1 VEEEEERKGEGDRP
15 LTEAEEDAFE
25 SLLRASIRPVGAKYV
40 DDNRAEFTRLICSGV
55 SSDLI
60 LQAYSDYARYQREQ
74 ADAGRPMRCMHLLT
88 WLRQNPNKNIQY
100 LLNAQ
105 DDGWV
110 ASHRGAVS
118 AASSRGRQ
126 KVTERQER
134 VLGTTAKGKY
144 SHQEPRLDRCI
155 DRNTVVWYVVDERGG
170 RLVQGSRG
178 VTDRDD
184 ARRLYDAMYE
194 EETTGRG

>member
-1 VEEEEERKGEGDRP
+1 VEEEQKGEGDRP

-40 DDNRAEFTRLICSGV
+40 DDNRAEFARIVRAGV
-55 SSDLI
+55 PCGVI
-60 LQAYSDYARYQREQ
+60 LEAYGNYARYQREQ
-74 ADAGRPMRCMHLLT
+74 AAARGELRCMHLLT

-118 AASSRGRQ
+118 AASGRGRQ

-134 VLGTTAKGKY
+134 VSGGTAKGKY